1 MTNVVQLDDQSFYL
15 DASSG
20 GAKSTLK
27 LRMGGAV
34 LVMFTLPKCRGCSTF
49 KPKFFE
55 IAAAQPSIN
64 FALCDLAA
72 VKNLVGKSRASTTPL
87 QSVPTIILYAEG
99 APRAKFKGSMNVP
112 SVASFIAKG
121 IRAITANQTA
131 YRNPMAQQQPSHSM
145 VTPSSQHQMG
155 PIQPTRQPQ
164 PPTATS
170 QKFSTASQEP
180 YASLG
185 NPEEDDDS
193 CLLMPGGICPYNQ
206 PWSSEF
212 KTL

>member
-34 LVMFTLPKCRGCSTF
+34 LVMFTLPKCRGCNTF

-55 IAAAQPSIN
+55 IAATQPSIN

-87 QSVPTIILYAEG
+87 QSVPTVILYAEG
-99 APRAKFKGSMNVP
+99 APRAKFKGTMNIP
-112 SVASFIAKG
+112 SVESFIAKG
-121 IRAITANQTA
+121 IRAITSNQTA
-131 YRNPMAQQQPSHSM
+131 YRGHLPQPTHSR
-145 VTPSSQHQMG
+145 VAPQHQQIS
-155 PIQPTRQPQ
+155 PSQPNRLPQ
-164 PPTATS
+164 SPMATS
-170 QKFSTASQEP
+170 QKFSSVAQET

-185 NPEEDDDS
+185 NPEEDDDT
-193 CLLMPGGICPYNQ
+193 CLLMPNGICPYNQ

>member
-55 IAAAQPSIN
+55 MAAAQPSIN
-64 FALCDLAA
+64 FALCDLAV
-72 VKNLVGKSRASTTPL
+72 VKNLVGKSRTSSTPL

-99 APRAKFKGSMNVP
+99 APRAKFRGTMNIP

-131 YRNPMAQQQPSHSM
+131 YRNPIPQQP
-145 VTPSSQHQMG
+145 PQHQMG
-155 PIQPTRQPQ
+155 SSQATRQPQ
-164 PPTATS
+164 PPMTTS
-170 QKFSTASQEP
+170 HKFSTGSQET

-193 CLLMPGGICPYNQ
+193 CLLMPNGICPYNQ